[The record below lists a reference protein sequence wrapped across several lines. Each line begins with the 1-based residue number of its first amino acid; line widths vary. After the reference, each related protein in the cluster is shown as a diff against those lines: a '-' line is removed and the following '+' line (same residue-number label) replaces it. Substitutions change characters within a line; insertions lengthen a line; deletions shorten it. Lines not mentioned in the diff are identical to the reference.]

1 MKKVKVK
8 IDVYSTYG
16 GEDFPP
22 GEHEVS
28 EEAAKCF
35 VEKKLGSIV
44 GENSG
49 TEQIVLLVDE
59 SELFEPKEAV
69 EKYLEGDSS
78 EKVFN
83 SLKAHQSEILE
94 FLKAEGERFKN
105 SFGEPPQSLEE
116 AQKEL
121 AAETIGDVKEVVESE
136 KTEELVSANKTEEQ
150 PLPEDF
156 PSVAKFNKLGFKTL
170 GEVQKLTKENLV
182 SLGISDATAD
192 KALSFGK

>member
-8 IDVYSTYG
+8 IDVYSTFG

-28 EEAAKCF
+28 EEAAKSF
-35 VEKKLGSIV
+35 VEKKLGSV
-44 GENSG
+44 VLEN
-49 TEQIVLLVDE
+49 TEAVTTVLVVDD
-59 SELFEPKEAV
+59 SDLFEPKEAV

-83 SLKAHQSEILE
+83 SLKAHQSQIVEL
-94 FLKAEGERFKN
+94 LKAEWERLKN
-105 SFGEPPQSLEE
+105 DFAKPPQTLGEATNAVTTEKTEE
-116 AQKEL
+116 VE
-121 AAETIGDVKEVVESE
+121 EVVESK
-136 KTEELVSANKTEEQ
+136 KTEEVVSENQTEEK

-156 PSVAKFNKLGFKTL
+156 PSLAKFKKLGFKTL
-170 GEVQKLTKENLV
+170 DEVQKLTKENLV
-182 SLGISDATAD
+182 SLGISEATAD